1 MRRAFLLVLT
11 FCAITVS
18 LSTAGPQKA
27 EKKKAAA
34 PDVRFSNPAT
44 MAKPVS
50 TYSQV
55 VEVTEGKMVLVA
67 GQVALDPAGNFVG
80 KDDFRAQVERV
91 FKNLKLAVESAGGD
105 MGNVVK
111 MNYYVAEAVES
122 SQLSTV
128 RQVRDKF
135 INMAAPPA
143 STFVVVKRLARP
155 EYLIEVEAV
164 AVVK

>member
-1 MRRAFLLVLT
+1 MRSIYALLLLCVALP
-11 FCAITVS
+11 S
-18 LSTAGPQKA
+18 LAASPQKTA
-27 EKKKAAA
+27 SKATNNSNSN
-34 PDVRFSNPAT
+34 VHFSNPST

-55 VEVTEGKMVLVA
+55 VEVTGGKLVFIA

-80 KDDFRAQVERV
+80 KDDFRAQAEQV

-105 MGNVVK
+105 MSSIVK
-111 MNYYVAEAVES
+111 MNYFVAEAVDPA
-122 SQLSTV
+122 QQGAV
-128 RQVRDKF
+128 REIRDRY
-135 INMAAPPA
+135 INTSAPPA

-164 AVVK
+164 AAVK